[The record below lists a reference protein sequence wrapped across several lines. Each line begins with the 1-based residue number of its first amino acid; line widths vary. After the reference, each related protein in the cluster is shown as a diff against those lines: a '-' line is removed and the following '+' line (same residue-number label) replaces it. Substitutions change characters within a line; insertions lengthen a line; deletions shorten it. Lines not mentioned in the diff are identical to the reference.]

1 MTFTQ
6 AFRRVTQLS
15 SAPSTR
21 GLLAGNWESV
31 GSKIL
36 GADILQDQGHRKA
49 GDSRAGRSL
58 GVIKATIH
66 QSLKTPPFSANPSLC
81 LCFSTSKDGALASP
95 GCLLRLDLGNRLQVL
110 PDS

>member
-1 MTFTQ
+1 MTFMQ

-95 GCLLRLDLGNRLQVL
+95 GCLLR
-110 PDS
+110 

>member
-36 GADILQDQGHRKA
+36 GANILQDQGHRKA

-66 QSLKTPPFSANPSLC
+66 QSLKTPPILCQPVSLP
-81 LCFSTSKDGALASP
+81 LLQYLQRRGPRLPGMPASLRP
-95 GCLLRLDLGNRLQVL
+95 GEQVAGL
-110 PDS
+110 T